1 MLQQMKK
8 LYPKTRIKK
17 YIDNLF
23 TENRQVVGSAEIPL
37 NNDEDFILLMLAVIS
52 ANDREMDYNVEL
64 REGRIINNGYSIPE
78 LNITKK
84 EAKESVE

>member
-1 MLQQMKK
+1 MRVEQDKSFSETAMADMLQQMKK

-37 NNDEDFILLMLAVIS
+37 NNDGILFYLCWLSYLLMI
-52 ANDREMDYNVEL
+52 
-64 REGRIINNGYSIPE
+64 GKWT
-78 LNITKK
+78 IT
-84 EAKESVE
+84 